1 MNTNYAGFWLRFVAV
16 LIDGLVLGV
25 IQWIAVMPFLGLLG
39 LGVASDI
46 QNLENMDESEAMGM
60 MGPMMAMAG
69 VAYVG
74 FFIIQ
79 ILYYALMESSS
90 KQATLGKMALGLK
103 VTDINGNK
111 IDFTKGL
118 VRSLCRVISG
128 MIMCI
133 GYLIA
138 AFTEKKQ
145 GLHDMIANT
154 LVLKK

>member
-1 MNTNYAGFWLRFVAV
+1 MNTNYAGFWQRFLAV
-16 LIDGLVLGV
+16 LIDGLVLGA

-69 VAYVG
+69 VAYIG

-79 ILYYALMESSS
+79 IFYFALMESSS
-90 KQATLGKMALGLK
+90 KQATLGKMVLGLK
-103 VTDINGNK
+103 VTDVDGNK

-118 VRSLCRVISG
+118 VRSLCRILSG

-145 GLHDMIANT
+145 ALHDMIANT